1 MWSMM
6 KTALTLAASIAAFST
21 TCPAQLLVSAN
32 DGKVVLN
39 NGVVEYM
46 RDGKD
51 SVTVIDIAN
60 GDKVVAEVE
69 APSSVLCPPS
79 NVAISPDRNTVLVAS
94 ARKYQGDPAKAVSD
108 DRLTFIDVQA
118 LRASQAGKAP
128 RENGEALGQ

>member
-6 KTALTLAASIAAFST
+6 KMALTLAASTAALST
-21 TCPAQLLVSAN
+21 ACPAQLLVSAN

-39 NGVVEYM
+39 NGVVEYV

-51 SVTVIDIAN
+51 SVTLIDIGD
-60 GDKVVAEVE
+60 GDKIVAELE

-79 NVAISPDRNTVLVAS
+79 NVATSPDRNTVLVAS

-108 DRLTFIDVQA
+108 DRLTFIDLQA
-118 LRASQAGKAP
+118 L
-128 RENGEALGQ
+128 